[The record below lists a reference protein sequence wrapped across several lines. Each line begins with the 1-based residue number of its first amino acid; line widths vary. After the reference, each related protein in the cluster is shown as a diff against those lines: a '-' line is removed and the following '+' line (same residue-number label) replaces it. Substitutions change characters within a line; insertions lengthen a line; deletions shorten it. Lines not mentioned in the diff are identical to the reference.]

1 MLFSQ
6 LLWPVF
12 ALSKSFSSQ
21 LFITNVRIVLL
32 TLVFQLLRK
41 LLFSPLLLRK
51 LLFSPLEGKTL
62 VFFTLWFSWLFLKY
76 PSSPDWDYTRRET
89 CRWTWVSLLYEKNIP
104 RFKFP
109 PLPNWRRRGFE
120 PGTFWLLN
128 RCLSQLIY
136 RGLVEN
142 LMVRESIYL
151 TKSPNQKH

>member
-1 MLFSQ
+1 MCVFAIIIYESQAFFLIFMLFSQ

-12 ALSKSFSSQ
+12 PFSKSFSSQ
-21 LFITNVRIVLL
+21 PFITNVRIVLL

-89 CRWTWVSLLYEKNIP
+89 CRWTWLSLLYEKNIP

-109 PLPNWRRRGFE
+109 PLPNWRKRGFE
-120 PGTFWLLN
+120 PMNF
-128 RCLSQLIY
+128 C
-136 RGLVEN
+136 
-142 LMVRESIYL
+142 VRISTL
-151 TKSPNQKH
+151 ADWATLWHD